1 MRLRRTLVGGTV
13 LAVLA
18 GGGYAAWAQASE
30 PAAAYRTAT
39 VTRDDVDERL
49 ELTGTL
55 AATGTHDLSFGASG
69 SVTTVDVAVGEQVH
83 QGQQLG
89 ALDRTALRTA
99 DQKARAAVAAAEA
112 QLEDDEATQA
122 DQVAAADD
130 ASDSSSS
137 ASAHPTADPTFQ
149 PAQGNDDGQ
158 ADGPDGPDP
167 MEQLHQQQAAVT
179 AAQTTASAALAAAQD
194 ALTHQTETCTASP
207 GDQACADALAAVQTA
222 QQQVA
227 IAQTALQE
235 AIGVLTEALAQ
246 ALEQLDQSAR
256 PSQQPSQQP
265 TQPTQQPT
273 QQPTAEAPS
282 AASQGPT
289 ITAATLARDQASIE
303 QAKADLVEADQAL
316 AGAVVTAPKAGRV
329 VQVGVEPGG
338 SATAGGSAFVVVA
351 PGTTTVILS
360 VSDIQLGS
368 LAVGQSATVTPV
380 GSERG
385 YRAKVT
391 YVDPVPDT
399 STDTTTYAVTV
410 TLDKQRLSLPHG
422 APASV
427 SVVVGEAHG
436 VLTVP
441 TSAISNGAVTVL
453 EGGETTL
460 RPVTTG
466 IVGTT
471 RTEVTEGLSLGDEV
485 VVADLNRALPS
496 SDNQENQFRG
506 PTGGFGG
513 NGPVVVGGP
522 GGGPVVQG
530 P

>member
-1 MRLRRTLVGGTV
+1 VRLGRSLAGGTV

-30 PAAAYRTAT
+30 PSAAYRTAT
-39 VTRDDVDERL
+39 VSRADVEQQL

-69 SVTTVDVAVGEQVH
+69 TVATVDVTVGEQVR

-89 ALDRTALRTA
+89 TLDRTSLRTA
-99 DQKARAAVAAAEA
+99 DQKARAALAAAEA

-122 DQVAAADD
+122 EQVAAADD
-130 ASDSSSS
+130 SSESSSPGS
-137 ASAHPTADPTFQ
+137 DNPSADPTFQ
-149 PAQGNDDGQ
+149 PAQGSSDEPSG
-158 ADGPDGPDP
+158 GPDP
-167 MEQLHQQQAAVT
+167 MELLHQQQEAVT
-179 AAQTTASAALAAAQD
+179 AAQTTASGALAAAQD

-207 GDQACADALAAVQTA
+207 GEQVCAEALAAVQTA

-227 IAQTALQE
+227 TAQTALQD
-235 AIGVLTEALAQ
+235 AIGALTQTLSQ
-246 ALEQLDQSAR
+246 ALKDLEQQSSTEQ
-256 PSQQPSQQP
+256 PTQEPSQQP
-265 TQPTQQPT
+265 TQQPQAQT
-273 QQPTAEAPS
+273 EPQ
-282 AASQGPT
+282 ASQEPT

-303 QAKADLVEADQAL
+303 QAKADLVDADQAL

-329 VQVGVEPGG
+329 VQVTVEQSG

-351 PGTTTVILS
+351 PGTTTVTLP
-360 VSDIQLGS
+360 VSDTQLRS
-368 LAVGQSATVTPV
+368 LAVGQSATVTLV
-380 GSERG
+380 GSEHG

-410 TLDKQRLSLPHG
+410 TLDKQGLSLPNG

-427 SVVVGEAHG
+427 SVLVGEASG

-441 TSAISNGAVTVL
+441 TSAVSNGTVSVL
-453 EGGETTL
+453 KGDEVTL

-471 RTEVTEGLSLGDEV
+471 RTEVTDGLSLGDEV
-485 VVADLNRALPS
+485 VVADLNQPLPS
-496 SDNQENQFRG
+496 SGNQQNEFRG
-506 PTGGFGG
+506 PTSGFGG
-513 NGPVVVGGP
+513 NGPVVVGP
-522 GGGPVVQG
+522 R
-530 P
+530 